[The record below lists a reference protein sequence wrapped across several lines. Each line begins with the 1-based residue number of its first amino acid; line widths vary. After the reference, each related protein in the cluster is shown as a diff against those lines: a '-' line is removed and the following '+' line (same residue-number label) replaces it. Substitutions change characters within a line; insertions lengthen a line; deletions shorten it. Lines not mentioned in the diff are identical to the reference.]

1 MVLLKHRKDCTPT
14 QTISNVRRVLRDME
28 IVPLERSLHS
38 PIPDCFSVQL
48 ELREFPGLSV
58 AGKGTSKEWAL
69 ASAYGELMEYIQ
81 NRVFPGLIFGLM
93 PAPATLFPDQI
104 TSTFAEAWA
113 DARPVLEGLVEA
125 PVAASPISSKRL
137 ERVPWL
143 CVDSGR
149 VEYLP
154 IRLLHLACGTN
165 GMCAGNTPAEAL
177 VHGICEMME
186 HFVVKQIYLG
196 NKTRFPTIPESA
208 ARCSDSYTLV
218 DSVQQAGY
226 RVIVKDC
233 TLGGRYPVLGLILLH
248 PESGSYR
255 VKFASD
261 PSFDIAL
268 QRCVTEAFQG
278 IATLRSP
285 ASWMNRLD
293 FSSPNFTYGPYH
305 SRDKNRLVAYYRTMT
320 FGTGAMPREI
330 MFSEGEPSYE
340 RAFVSEAV
348 SNEAAL
354 KFLAHRLKENERCLY
369 IRDVSFL
376 GFPTFRVY
384 VPGMSEWR
392 KLSHEYLD
400 YDYARLRKCLLS
412 LGGDSEEELRACVH
426 LIEHARANLPGVY
439 VRPSDQVRQWAC
451 VRFNRP
457 TDFDRFRDVDL
468 LLTLLYSRLGD
479 YGGAVRSLQ
488 AYLARE
494 PVIGNREYFVGAL
507 AYFRLRTDGRDV
519 AEARLE
525 LEDLFGRSAAE
536 ELVNDLADPAM
547 AFDHWTLPRCGEC
560 ESCPVAASCCYE
572 DWNNFTARIMTQ
584 MAKTAIDQ
592 SELAKLFD

>member
-1 MVLLKHRKDCTPT
+1 
-14 QTISNVRRVLRDME
+14 ME

-48 ELREFPGLSV
+48 GLRGFPGLSV

-93 PAPATLFPDQI
+93 PAPAPLFPDQI
-104 TSTFAEAWA
+104 ISTFAETWTEV
-113 DARPVLEGLVEA
+113 RPVLESLVEA
-125 PVAASPISSKRL
+125 PVAASPISSSQRL

-165 GMCAGNTPAEAL
+165 GMCAGNTPSEAL

-208 ARCSDSYTLV
+208 AQCSDSYALV
-218 DSVQQAGY
+218 ESVQQAGY
-226 RVIVKDC
+226 RVILKDC

-248 PESGSYR
+248 PERGSYR

-285 ASWMNRLD
+285 SSWMNRLD
-293 FSSPNFTYGPYH
+293 FSVPEFAFGPYD
-305 SRDKNRLVAYYRTMT
+305 SPEKNRLVAYHKTMT
-320 FGTGAMPREI
+320 FGTGPMPLAI
-330 MFSEGEPSYE
+330 VFSGGEPSHD
-340 RAFVSEAV
+340 RAFVSESI

-354 KFLAHRLKENERCLY
+354 EFLTRRLKEDERCLY

-392 KLSHEYLD
+392 KLSHDYLG
-400 YDYARLRKCLLS
+400 YDHARLRKCLLS
-412 LGGDSEEELRACVH
+412 LGVAREEELSACID
-426 LIEHARANLPGVY
+426 LIEYARANLPEFY
-439 VRPSDQVRQWAC
+439 VQPSDQVRQWAC

-457 TDFDRFRDVDL
+457 TDFDRFSDVDL

-479 YGGAVRSLQ
+479 YGGAVKSLQ
-488 AYLARE
+488 AYLANE
-494 PVIGNREYFVGAL
+494 PAIGNREYYVGAL
-507 AYFRLRTDGRDV
+507 AYYRLRNDGRDSS
-519 AEARLE
+519 ETRLE
-525 LEDLFGRSAAE
+525 LERLFGRSAAE
-536 ELVNDLADPAM
+536 ELVNDLADPAT
-547 AFDHWTLPRCGEC
+547 AFDHWALPRCGEC
-560 ESCPVAASCCYE
+560 ESCPAAASCCYE
-572 DWNNFTARIMTQ
+572 DWSNLTTRIMTE
-584 MAKTAIDQ
+584 MAKTAINQ
-592 SELAKLFD
+592 RELIELFD